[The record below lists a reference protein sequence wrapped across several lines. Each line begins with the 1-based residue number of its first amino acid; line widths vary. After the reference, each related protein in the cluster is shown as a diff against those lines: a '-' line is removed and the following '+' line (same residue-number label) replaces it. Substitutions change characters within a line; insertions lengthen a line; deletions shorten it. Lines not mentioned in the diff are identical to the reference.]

1 MLKRTVPVPSRIARN
16 GTAST
21 KPHRVRGSW
30 FCRGR
35 PVLGRA
41 AFCTEI
47 LLASTLSFS
56 DDLQTNGRQ
65 IGQGGNHE
73 RANDETRQNRSGHSD
88 NQYRI
93 YFPFGPE
100 NSGAGHR
107 TPRVR
112 LRWYKAIRGGAHSA
126 DR

>member
-21 KPHRVRGSW
+21 KPHRVRGGW

-65 IGQGGNHE
+65 RGQGGNHE
-73 RANDETRQNRSGHSD
+73 KANDETRQNRGGHSD

-93 YFPFGPE
+93 YFPVGPE

-107 TPRVR
+107 T
-112 LRWYKAIRGGAHSA
+112 ARGCLGRHEAVGGRA
-126 DR
+126 